1 MDGDLGMRDHGGH
14 FIRLVTLIRNCAE
27 NCSIPFFGKPSI
39 VLWVFI
45 CLSSLSAIQM
55 GTSSVVVLVVSIK
68 CAQCQHRNYSE
79 TWSTMQAHEDLMI
92 QDIVVLLNS
101 GSPAPHGS
109 LIRSPACQM
118 LYYDS

>member
-14 FIRLVTLIRNCAE
+14 FIGLGTLIRNCAE
-27 NCSIPFFGKPSI
+27 NCSIPLFGKPSI

-45 CLSSLSAIQM
+45 CLSSLSAIRM
-55 GTSSVVVLVVSIK
+55 GTSSVVVLVVSVK

-79 TWSTMQAHEDLMI
+79 TWSTMQVHEDLMRTPGYSRAS
-92 QDIVVLLNS
+92 QLGLPS
-101 GSPAPHGS
+101 PHGS

-118 LYYDS
+118 FVL